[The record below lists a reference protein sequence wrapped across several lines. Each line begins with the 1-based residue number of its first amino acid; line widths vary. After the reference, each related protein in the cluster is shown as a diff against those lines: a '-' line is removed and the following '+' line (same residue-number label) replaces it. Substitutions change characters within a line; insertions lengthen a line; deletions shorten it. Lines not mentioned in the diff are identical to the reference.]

1 MFTIRENLWFPSRV
15 GVSKIS
21 MNPRTQAKRKFVL
34 WVLIAGVVGLGLGM
48 IIGRFGFCDDTEK
61 NIVPGIPDAI
71 VQDGDPEVTAEIINQ
86 INSENIRRYLE

>member
-61 NIVPGIPDAI
+61 NTVPGIPDAI